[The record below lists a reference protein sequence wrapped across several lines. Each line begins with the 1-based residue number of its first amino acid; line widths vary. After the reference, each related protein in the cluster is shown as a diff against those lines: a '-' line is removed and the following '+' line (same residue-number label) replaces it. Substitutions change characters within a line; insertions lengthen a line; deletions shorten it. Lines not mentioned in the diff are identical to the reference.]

1 VATFRLQVFYQI
13 GEGGKWSNV
22 YHVSGSDLAEVVAAF
37 STDMLPGLLP
47 VLHASARIVK
57 ILASSLTDASFLEQ
71 PISAFGTSAATDGR
85 LPLWNC
91 VRALIS
97 TDAPGR
103 PDVKFLKGYLTE
115 GTIAVDLIEAAAVSV
130 LSTNFNAI
138 ISSMTTNGTPLVSE
152 SGDLWLTAV
161 IQPEVQMRQ
170 MHRKRKKTV
179 TP

>member
-1 VATFRLQVFYQI
+1 MAVFRLQVFYQI

-22 YHVSGSDLAEVVAAF
+22 YHVDASDLAGVVAAF
-37 STDMLPGLLP
+37 SSDMLPGMLP
-47 VLHASARIVK
+47 ILHASARITKV
-57 ILASSLTDASFLEQ
+57 LASSLTDASFLEEVIEQ
-71 PISAFGTSAATDGR
+71 FGTSAATDGR

-115 GTIAVDLIEAAAVSV
+115 GTIAVDLIESAAVTV

-138 ISSMTTNGTPLVSE
+138 ISSMIANSTPLVSE
-152 SGDLWLTAV
+152 SGDAWIGAV
-161 IQPEVQMRQ
+161 IQPAIQMRQ
-170 MHRKRKKTV
+170 LHRKRKKTV